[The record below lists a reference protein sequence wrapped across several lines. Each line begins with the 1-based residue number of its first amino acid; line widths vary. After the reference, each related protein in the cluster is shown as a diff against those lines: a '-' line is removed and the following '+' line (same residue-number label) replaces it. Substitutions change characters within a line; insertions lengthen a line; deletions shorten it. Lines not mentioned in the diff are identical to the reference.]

1 MLQISNKIV
10 TEDSFPINFPE
21 GSLQKK
27 MFDILSSSSKIYS
40 YHSIKELKFE
50 FDFRV
55 EITVAARELLKSRMS
70 FKIFRKSTCNDA
82 YWDRTD
88 NGGFSLKAG
97 VNSSDAIRDIFING
111 SKYGTECATAIV
123 IIFYKAALNIFKD
136 EPFNNLFKDIFLMNW
151 DSSDEHMDTR
161 YYRNVADPLPG
172 DCRYFKNPEVNPKT
186 PEWQGENTIDLGNG
200 TYFGHG
206 IGIDS
211 AEKII
216 NVLNR
221 KRISEATES
230 AYLLDSAT
238 RPDFKGLARLY
249 NNIES

>member
-10 TEDSFPINFPE
+10 TAESLPISFPE

-27 MFDILSSSSKIYS
+27 MFDILSSSSKTYN
-40 YHSIKELKFE
+40 YHSINELKFE
-50 FDFRV
+50 FDFRT
-55 EITVAARELLKSRMS
+55 EITVAARELLKSRMA
-70 FKIFRKSTCNDA
+70 FKIFRKSTCNAD

-97 VNSSDAIRDIFING
+97 VNSSDAIRDIFMNG
-111 SKYGTECATAIV
+111 TQYGTECATAIV

-136 EPFNNLFKDIFLMNW
+136 EPFNDLFKDIFLMNW
-151 DSSDEHMDTR
+151 DSSDDHLNTR
-161 YYRNVADPLPG
+161 YVRNVSDPLPG

-206 IGIDS
+206 IGIGTD
-211 AEKII
+211 EKII
-216 NVLNR
+216 SVLNR

-238 RPDFKGLARLY
+238 RPDFRNLARLY
-249 NNIES
+249 YSIES